1 MPYTMAGKNGV
12 IMTKA
17 LIKVS
22 FMDSFSIIL
31 ENFSKMFKNELMK
44 DTLIKAFV
52 IMTPF
57 FPAVVYGIGLWD
69 INRRSKFKK
78 TSFEDSISD

>member
-1 MPYTMAGKNGV
+1 
-12 IMTKA
+12 
-17 LIKVS
+17 
-22 FMDSFSIIL
+22 
-31 ENFSKMFKNELMK
+31 MK

-57 FPAVVYGIGLWD
+57 FPVVVYGIGLWD

-78 TSFEDSISD
+78 TSFDDSTSD